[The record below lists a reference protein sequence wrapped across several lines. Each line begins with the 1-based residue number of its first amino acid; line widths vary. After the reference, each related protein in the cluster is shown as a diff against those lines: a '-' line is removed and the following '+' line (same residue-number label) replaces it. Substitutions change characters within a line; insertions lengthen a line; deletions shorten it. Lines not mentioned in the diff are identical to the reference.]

1 MYEVYLR
8 VSHLFPEY
16 LDGQSQT
23 KPAAVSLHTPRRQ
36 GGGESLHLI
45 TANNQEHVSIYTL
58 IHNIC
63 MVNNIMNIKNKLATL
78 LTCVTVVS
86 PVGRVTCT
94 YISERGISA

>member
-1 MYEVYLR
+1 MQNESFLFSKIGIMYEVYLR

-45 TANNQEHVSIYTL
+45 TANNQEHVSI
-58 IHNIC
+58 NI
-63 MVNNIMNIKNKLATL
+63 NK
-78 LTCVTVVS
+78 
-86 PVGRVTCT
+86 
-94 YISERGISA
+94 